1 MITWIQTVLQ
11 KHHKSVFGVLLVAI
25 IIAFVFTIGS
35 VPFFGDRYRTGG
47 QKGKVFYGFDLSNE
61 STLAQLQNSAYF
73 EMIFEGVQ
81 PQSEAQ
87 FTQYV
92 LRQAYLR
99 NLANELGMT
108 RVSQADLEAYIQ
120 SSPLFA
126 GADGKYENKH
136 RLSDI

>member
-61 STLAQLQNSAYF
+61 STVAQLQNSAYF
-73 EMIFEGVQ
+73 EMIF
-81 PQSEAQ
+81 
-87 FTQYV
+87 
-92 LRQAYLR
+92 
-99 NLANELGMT
+99 
-108 RVSQADLEAYIQ
+108 
-120 SSPLFA
+120 
-126 GADGKYENKH
+126 
-136 RLSDI
+136 